1 MVNRRPHSSLEAIPV
16 RHFVAFVLALLAL
29 GLLAALLPGV

>member
-1 MVNRRPHSSLEAIPV
+1 MQRRTPSSLEAIPV
-16 RHFVAFVLALLAL
+16 GHFLAFVVALLVL